1 MSNEN
6 ENFLLKIK
14 SNLRKR
20 VNQETSKK
28 KEHEIKKEINNNKKI
43 LFQEST
49 ENKIPEKKNE
59 LNNYKK
65 IDIPEISEK
74 KPEIKNELKYTNAIE
89 MSRSSLKEGEKQIE
103 KDKQNNVEK
112 VIKKWQ
118 NLQKIIKEEI
128 TLEDVIIKQQE
139 NDTEILKKYFEDYYD
154 NKIKTRQYWDEVNV
168 IKIDYKDKVIPSY
181 VRENDVQKKLRD
193 ACEPIKNLLFI
204 LRDNYDYST
213 RLISLIK
220 KKNFLQNSEQ
230 IKSLVE
236 LFVNQ
241 FYENILIPNPEQQE
255 LLILIY
261 KLLEEEIIPM
271 GGVCLDNF
279 LDNNSFLGV
288 FLSSYSKRQ
297 DIIGYISMI
306 LNPIILS
313 IDNETRDCLDL
324 SISSIKR
331 FMGKGENIRR
341 PVMKKTKSMDF
352 KNNNSSYEKD
362 FLFGKI
368 PKTNLK
374 FKNNFELEAEKEK
387 EDDIK
392 FKSKDD
398 DEINNSDNSD
408 KNLTYVQKQRRT
420 AIQKHNFAFGNNK
433 DNEFNNE
440 YKYDLTRSRLL
451 DKMNKENNKDLKQFY
466 IKHLERLNNY
476 PNKYTNDGILQIFE
490 GELEKKKELIGN
502 YRENFLY
509 IRDIIEK
516 LLQSIIDKLITLPY
530 PIRCI
535 CKIIH
540 LFITKKFPFLSKYD
554 ANSFIGK
561 FLLDKCI
568 FPVLSLENK
577 NFIEPRI
584 FSQKTKNC
592 LEVIID
598 VLKMANEASLYDTYS
613 NPEKT
618 IFNQFLIEII
628 PVLNKFYDKIIDVQL
643 PKVVEDLISSSNNK
657 IERTIN
663 KKIFNFRHRK
673 KAEEKKP
680 IIEAP
685 QGPDN
690 TVMPPPLFQYF
701 EENSDE
707 ILHLES
713 ICFSADDILFIIEL
727 LKDNLQIFNDLP
739 RYNFFTKTYKR
750 IHNEAERLKKLK
762 QEDNASKIKSFYII
776 FKEEISSQLENLKK
790 KKKTE
795 QKTFD
800 INNQDSDV
808 VCKKVKFCIKK
819 ILKGM
824 NLLNNKD
831 FAYLNFAQSSD
842 KFFSA
847 LKYTLEELGEY
858 SELSNDIPLKWYSQ
872 YIFNY
877 KKELGFDY
885 QKDDFEKLY
894 GEIYTEESNKLN
906 ELKSLSSTVIARDG
920 MNKSCAEKL
929 INKSKYESVRIQEE
943 KKYAKVE
950 KFINTKKVIV
960 CITPKEEITNRKC
973 DFPVEIVDG
982 KTCLHTNNSA
992 SISNEKLLGHATYIR
1007 DFINKFSDCPI
1018 SEKNEKF
1025 RLQSLVLEDIKS
1037 GERTNQIFE
1046 IIKHYMDIVRK
1057 QFKEPENEYLFPDL
1071 ADNEKEYSSI
1081 IENYIIRDIYKYV
1094 FPMRMTPKDR
1104 TFFYLTKSLDWIK
1117 PEHLEIKKLYVNQ
1130 LKFAEKYIQK
1140 LDEAKSVY
1148 DKIDCINNAYVTMN
1162 NTVKFISGKNEDA
1175 GTDELTPLFQYILI
1189 KSHPEKLVSNINYIK
1204 TFLSEE
1210 DMLGPKG
1217 FYLSQLESASSFISG
1232 IDYKQLNMDEK
1243 EFNQKKLDSIEKY
1256 KKEKNS

>member
-1 MSNEN
+1 MSKEN

-20 VNQETSKK
+20 FAQEKSGQ
-28 KEHEIKKEINNNKKI
+28 KEPEIKGEINNSIK
-43 LFQEST
+43 T
-49 ENKIPEKKNE
+49 ETSET
-59 LNNYKK
+59 
-65 IDIPEISEK
+65 SEK
-74 KPEIKNELKYTNAIE
+74 KIPEIKNELNYTKAIE
-89 MSRSSLKEGEKQIE
+89 ISSSSLKDGEQE
-103 KDKQNNVEK
+103 KDKQKNVEK
-112 VIKKWQ
+112 IIKKWL

-128 TLEDVIIKQQE
+128 TLEDVIVKQQE
-139 NDTEILKKYFEDYYD
+139 NDTEKLKKYFEDYYN
-154 NKIKTRQYWDEVNV
+154 NKIITRQHWDEVSI
-168 IKIDYKDKVIPSY
+168 IKIDNKDKVIPSY
-181 VRENDVQKKLRD
+181 IREKEVQKKLRD
-193 ACEPIKNLLFI
+193 SFDPIKNLLFI

-220 KKNFLQNSEQ
+220 KKDFLQASDQ

-255 LLILIY
+255 LLLLIY

-271 GGVCLDNF
+271 GGVCLDDF
-279 LDNNSFLGV
+279 LENNSFLGI
-288 FLSSYSKRQ
+288 FLSSYSKKQ

-313 IDNETRDCLDL
+313 IDNENKECLDL

-331 FMGKGENIRR
+331 MLTVNKDDN
-341 PVMKKTKSMDF
+341 KKRQSFNTTKSMDL
-352 KNNNSSYEKD
+352 KNNNPTYEKE
-362 FLFGKI
+362 FLLGRI
-368 PKTNLK
+368 PKTKIK

-387 EDDIK
+387 EDEIK
-392 FKSKDD
+392 YISKDD
-398 DEINNSDNSD
+398 DELNNSDN
-408 KNLTYVQKQRRT
+408 NLACVQKQRRT
-420 AIQKHNFAFGNNK
+420 FIQKNTLVFGYNK
-433 DNEFNNE
+433 DSEFNNE
-440 YKYDLTRSRLL
+440 YKYDLTRNRLL
-451 DKMNKENNKDLKQFY
+451 YKMNKENDPDLKQFY

-490 GELEKKKELIGN
+490 GELEKKNELIGN
-502 YRENFLY
+502 YKENFLY
-509 IRDIIEK
+509 IREIIEK
-516 LLQSIIDKLITLPY
+516 LLQSIVDKLITLPY
-530 PIRCI
+530 PLRCI

-540 LFITKKFPFLSKYD
+540 LFITKKFPFLSKYE

-584 FSQKTKNC
+584 FSAKTKNC
-592 LEVIID
+592 LDIIIN
-598 VLKMANEASLYDTYS
+598 VLKMANEATLYDTYS
-613 NPEKT
+613 DPEKT

-643 PKVVEDLISSSNNK
+643 PKVVEDLINSSNNK
-657 IERTIN
+657 IEQTIN
-663 KKIFNFRHRK
+663 KKIFNFRHK
-673 KAEEKKP
+673 KKVEEKL

-685 QGPDN
+685 KGPDN

-713 ICFSADDILFIIEL
+713 ICFSLDDLFFIIEL
-727 LKDNLQIFNDLP
+727 LKDNLQIFSDLP
-739 RYNFFTKTYKR
+739 KYNFFTKTYKR
-750 IHNEAERLKKLK
+750 INNDMERLKKLK
-762 QEDNASKIKSFYII
+762 QEDNASKIRSFYVI
-776 FKEEISSQLENLKK
+776 FKEEISAKLENLKS

-795 QKTFD
+795 QKTFES
-800 INNQDSDV
+800 NNQDSDV
-808 VCKKVKFCIKK
+808 VCKKVKYCIKK

-847 LKYTLEELGEY
+847 LKYTLEELGDY
-858 SELSNDIPLKWYSQ
+858 FELSNDIPLKWYSQ

-877 KKELGFDY
+877 KKELRADY
-885 QKDDFEKLY
+885 QKDDFKKLFE
-894 GEIYTEESNKLN
+894 EIYTEESNILN

-920 MNKSCAEKL
+920 MNKNCAEKL
-929 INKSKYESVRIQEE
+929 LNKSLYELMRIKEE
-943 KKYAKVE
+943 KKYVKVE
-950 KFINTKKVIV
+950 KFINTKKVEV
-960 CITPKEEITNRKC
+960 CIIPREEITDKKC
-973 DFPVEIVDG
+973 EFPVEITDG
-982 KTCLHTNNSA
+982 KTCFHMNNTVPT
-992 SISNEKLLGHATYIR
+992 SNEKLLSHASYIK
-1007 DFINKFSDCPI
+1007 DFINKFSDNPI
-1018 SEKNEKF
+1018 SEKNSKF
-1025 RLQSLVLEDIKS
+1025 RLQSLVAEDIKN
-1037 GERTNQIFE
+1037 GDRANQIFE
-1046 IIKHYMDIVRK
+1046 IIKQYMEIVRK

-1071 ADNEKEYSSI
+1071 KDNEKEYSSI

-1094 FPMRMTPKDR
+1094 FPERMTPKDR
-1104 TFFYLTKSLDWIK
+1104 TFFYLIRSLDWIK
-1117 PEHLEIKKLYVNQ
+1117 PEHLEIKKLYINQ
-1130 LKFAEKYIQK
+1130 LKFAEKYIKK
-1140 LDEAKSVY
+1140 LNESKSIV

-1175 GTDELTPLFQYILI
+1175 GTDELTPLFQYVLI
-1189 KSHPEKLVSNINYIK
+1189 KSQPDRLISNINYIK

-1232 IDYKQLNMDEK
+1232 IDFKQLNMDEK

-1256 KKEKNS
+1256 KKEKENAKSMKS